1 MIGALQIVINTTEPD
16 DPDASYSETSNEN
29 TELTDE
35 ITPLDEYDQY
45 GVVYPARG
53 GINNQ
58 N

>member
-35 ITPLDEYDQY
+35 ITPLDNMINTAWCIPHE
-45 GVVYPARG
+45 GV
-53 GINNQ
+53 
-58 N
+58 